1 MICNKCKKKQGFF
14 DRYCPECGTK
24 LEHKKL
30 TREETKK
37 LKKYSLILIIII
49 CLLFFGCRTVQYLRS
64 PEYQA
69 LNYFKAIANNDVDK
83 IYTYLNQKEGDF
95 VSASI
100 LSEKMEVIGDIK
112 DYQVTSIKQ
121 YQNDVIVS
129 IRYTTSSGTNSVN
142 IKMIKT
148 NNFFQPYEVISGKI
162 VENIEFKL
170 PTGATLEIDGIDMS
184 SYKKTEDSYDS
195 YTISSMIKGTYHV
208 KIVINDI
215 TVEDDVDVENNG
227 VYTISNV
234 KLEEELSVILLKRG
248 NKQVELTEAGNRF
261 YKRCLQILDL
271 TEITKNELKQS
282 YQDVLRIGITSS
294 NSGLIQQESIQEF
307 IKKNKHVQYAIHEGS
322 TYEILDLLLSH
333 NFDLGIVRTPFDT
346 SQVNTFYLE
355 KEPMIAIGK
364 KEYFINTKRKIK
376 DFKDTPLII
385 LQRYLPLINDY
396 CLNKL
401 IQIQLKVTCDDS
413 RTSLIWANSGIGVAI
428 CPMSSLALP
437 YDHSLVYTILED
449 KNLYTG
455 IAFITR
461 KNEEVSALLNEFI
474 ERFK

>member
-1 MICNKCKKKQGFF
+1 MDIRQMKYFKTIV
-14 DRYCPECGTK
+14 EEGTISK
-24 LEHKKL
+24 AAKKL
-30 TREETKK
+30 HMAQPPLSMQ
-37 LKKYSLILIIII
+37 LK
-49 CLLFFGCRTVQYLRS
+49 Q
-64 PEYQA
+64 
-69 LNYFKAIANNDVDK
+69 
-83 IYTYLNQKEGDF
+83 
-95 VSASI
+95 
-100 LSEKMEVIGDIK
+100 
-112 DYQVTSIKQ
+112 
-121 YQNDVIVS
+121 
-129 IRYTTSSGTNSVN
+129 
-142 IKMIKT
+142 
-148 NNFFQPYEVISGKI
+148 
-162 VENIEFKL
+162 
-170 PTGATLEIDGIDMS
+170 
-184 SYKKTEDSYDS
+184 
-195 YTISSMIKGTYHV
+195 
-208 KIVINDI
+208 
-215 TVEDDVDVENNG
+215 
-227 VYTISNV
+227 
-234 KLEEELSVILLKRG
+234 LEEELSVILLKRG

-333 NFDLGIVRTPFDT
+333 NIDLGIVRTPFDT

-355 KEPMIAIGK
+355 KEPMIAIEK

-385 LQRYLPLINDY
+385 HQRYLPLINDY

>member
-1 MICNKCKKKQGFF
+1 MDIRQMKYFKTIV
-14 DRYCPECGTK
+14 EEGTISK
-24 LEHKKL
+24 AAKKL
-30 TREETKK
+30 HMAQPPLSMQ
-37 LKKYSLILIIII
+37 LK
-49 CLLFFGCRTVQYLRS
+49 Q
-64 PEYQA
+64 
-69 LNYFKAIANNDVDK
+69 
-83 IYTYLNQKEGDF
+83 
-95 VSASI
+95 
-100 LSEKMEVIGDIK
+100 
-112 DYQVTSIKQ
+112 
-121 YQNDVIVS
+121 
-129 IRYTTSSGTNSVN
+129 
-142 IKMIKT
+142 
-148 NNFFQPYEVISGKI
+148 
-162 VENIEFKL
+162 
-170 PTGATLEIDGIDMS
+170 
-184 SYKKTEDSYDS
+184 
-195 YTISSMIKGTYHV
+195 
-208 KIVINDI
+208 
-215 TVEDDVDVENNG
+215 
-227 VYTISNV
+227 
-234 KLEEELSVILLKRG
+234 LEEELSVILLKRG

-271 TEITKNELKQS
+271 IEITKNELKQS

-333 NFDLGIVRTPFDT
+333 NIDLGIVRTPFDT

-385 LQRYLPLINDY
+385 HQRYLPLINDY

>member
-1 MICNKCKKKQGFF
+1 MDIRQMKYIKTIV
-14 DRYCPECGTK
+14 EEGTISK
-24 LEHKKL
+24 AAKKL
-30 TREETKK
+30 HMAQPPLSMQ
-37 LKKYSLILIIII
+37 LK
-49 CLLFFGCRTVQYLRS
+49 Q
-64 PEYQA
+64 
-69 LNYFKAIANNDVDK
+69 
-83 IYTYLNQKEGDF
+83 
-95 VSASI
+95 
-100 LSEKMEVIGDIK
+100 
-112 DYQVTSIKQ
+112 
-121 YQNDVIVS
+121 
-129 IRYTTSSGTNSVN
+129 
-142 IKMIKT
+142 
-148 NNFFQPYEVISGKI
+148 
-162 VENIEFKL
+162 
-170 PTGATLEIDGIDMS
+170 
-184 SYKKTEDSYDS
+184 
-195 YTISSMIKGTYHV
+195 
-208 KIVINDI
+208 
-215 TVEDDVDVENNG
+215 
-227 VYTISNV
+227 
-234 KLEEELSVILLKRG
+234 LEEELSVILLKRG

-333 NFDLGIVRTPFDT
+333 NIDLGIVRTPFDT

-385 LQRYLPLINDY
+385 HQRYLPLINDY

-474 ERFK
+474 EHFK

>member
-1 MICNKCKKKQGFF
+1 MDIRQMKYFKTIV
-14 DRYCPECGTK
+14 EEGTISK
-24 LEHKKL
+24 AAKKL
-30 TREETKK
+30 HMAQPPLSMQ
-37 LKKYSLILIIII
+37 LK
-49 CLLFFGCRTVQYLRS
+49 Q
-64 PEYQA
+64 
-69 LNYFKAIANNDVDK
+69 
-83 IYTYLNQKEGDF
+83 
-95 VSASI
+95 
-100 LSEKMEVIGDIK
+100 
-112 DYQVTSIKQ
+112 
-121 YQNDVIVS
+121 
-129 IRYTTSSGTNSVN
+129 
-142 IKMIKT
+142 
-148 NNFFQPYEVISGKI
+148 
-162 VENIEFKL
+162 
-170 PTGATLEIDGIDMS
+170 
-184 SYKKTEDSYDS
+184 
-195 YTISSMIKGTYHV
+195 
-208 KIVINDI
+208 
-215 TVEDDVDVENNG
+215 
-227 VYTISNV
+227 
-234 KLEEELSVILLKRG
+234 LEEELSVILLKRG

-333 NFDLGIVRTPFDT
+333 NIDLGIVRTPFDT

-385 LQRYLPLINDY
+385 HQRYLPLINDY

-413 RTSLIWANSGIGVAI
+413 RTSLIWANSGIGVVI

-461 KNEEVSALLNEFI
+461 KNEEVSTLLNEFI

>member
-1 MICNKCKKKQGFF
+1 MDIRQMKYFKTIV
-14 DRYCPECGTK
+14 EEGTISK
-24 LEHKKL
+24 AAKKL
-30 TREETKK
+30 HMAQPPLSMQ
-37 LKKYSLILIIII
+37 LK
-49 CLLFFGCRTVQYLRS
+49 Q
-64 PEYQA
+64 
-69 LNYFKAIANNDVDK
+69 
-83 IYTYLNQKEGDF
+83 
-95 VSASI
+95 
-100 LSEKMEVIGDIK
+100 
-112 DYQVTSIKQ
+112 
-121 YQNDVIVS
+121 
-129 IRYTTSSGTNSVN
+129 
-142 IKMIKT
+142 
-148 NNFFQPYEVISGKI
+148 
-162 VENIEFKL
+162 
-170 PTGATLEIDGIDMS
+170 
-184 SYKKTEDSYDS
+184 
-195 YTISSMIKGTYHV
+195 
-208 KIVINDI
+208 
-215 TVEDDVDVENNG
+215 
-227 VYTISNV
+227 
-234 KLEEELSVILLKRG
+234 LEEELSVILLKRG
-248 NKQVELTEAGNRF
+248 NKQIELTEAGNRF

-333 NFDLGIVRTPFDT
+333 NIDLGIVRTPFDT

-385 LQRYLPLINDY
+385 HQRYLPLINDY

-455 IAFITR
+455 ITFITR

>member
-1 MICNKCKKKQGFF
+1 MDIRQMKYFKTIV
-14 DRYCPECGTK
+14 EEGTISK
-24 LEHKKL
+24 AAKKL
-30 TREETKK
+30 HMAQPPLSMQ
-37 LKKYSLILIIII
+37 LK
-49 CLLFFGCRTVQYLRS
+49 
-64 PEYQA
+64 
-69 LNYFKAIANNDVDK
+69 
-83 IYTYLNQKEGDF
+83 
-95 VSASI
+95 
-100 LSEKMEVIGDIK
+100 
-112 DYQVTSIKQ
+112 
-121 YQNDVIVS
+121 
-129 IRYTTSSGTNSVN
+129 
-142 IKMIKT
+142 
-148 NNFFQPYEVISGKI
+148 
-162 VENIEFKL
+162 
-170 PTGATLEIDGIDMS
+170 
-184 SYKKTEDSYDS
+184 
-195 YTISSMIKGTYHV
+195 H
-208 KIVINDI
+208 
-215 TVEDDVDVENNG
+215 
-227 VYTISNV
+227 
-234 KLEEELSVILLKRG
+234 LEEELSVILLKRG

-333 NFDLGIVRTPFDT
+333 NIDLGIVRTPFDT

-385 LQRYLPLINDY
+385 HQRYLPLINDY

-461 KNEEVSALLNEFI
+461 KNEEVSTLLNEFI